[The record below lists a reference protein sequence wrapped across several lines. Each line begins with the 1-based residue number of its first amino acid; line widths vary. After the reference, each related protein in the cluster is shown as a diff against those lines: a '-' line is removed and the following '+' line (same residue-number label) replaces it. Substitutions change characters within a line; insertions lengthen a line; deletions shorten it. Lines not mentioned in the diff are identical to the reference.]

1 MLKFQFPV
9 PPYAWSK
16 IARATSGTGTSSSDR
31 CNCCDHH
38 ASIIESDV
46 GLHQPLAPGQ
56 PSCERC
62 GTASVTPQAL
72 RFGSRTWRGA
82 EEFRKEN
89 VTSFSCGK
97 ASLSPLSVRR
107 TCAALINR
115 WQMSVSVSTAA
126 SAFDSLRKLV
136 RCGPASAD

>member
-72 RFGSRTWRGA
+72 RFGSPARRGA
-82 EEFRKEN
+82 EGFRKKKGRGFTFGEAP
-89 VTSFSCGK
+89 FY
-97 ASLSPLSVRR
+97 P
-107 TCAALINR
+107 
-115 WQMSVSVSTAA
+115 
-126 SAFDSLRKLV
+126 
-136 RCGPASAD
+136 